1 MSNILDFDLRI
12 YVPIDNRNNKL
23 YFNKRNIDNNTE

>member
-12 YVPIDNRNNKL
+12 HIPIDNRNNKL